1 MFLEHLLRVFLTYS
15 ALMLSVPYMLL
26 LCHVQLTPWTVAHQ
40 VFCPWDLPRQEYWS
54 ELPFLPPGDLPHPG
68 MALASPVSPASQV
81 DSTTEPSGEL

>member
-40 VFCPWDLPRQEYWS
+40 VFCPWDLP
-54 ELPFLPPGDLPHPG
+54 HPG